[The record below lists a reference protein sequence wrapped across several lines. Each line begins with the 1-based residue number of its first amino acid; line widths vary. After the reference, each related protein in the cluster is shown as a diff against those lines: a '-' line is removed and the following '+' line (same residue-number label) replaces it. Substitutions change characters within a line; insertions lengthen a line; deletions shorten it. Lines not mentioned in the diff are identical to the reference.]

1 MSLLLD
7 AMKKSGEGTKSTGL
21 SLEDPTPSSRNTSSE
36 SADTN
41 NSRAA
46 GQALFAA
53 KKKKEAPKFRWKLG
67 LVPTTF
73 IICSVLGAGY
83 GFYVWQ
89 QLNPR
94 QPQIAQHPVAPP
106 PAAPIT
112 APIQTPPLVASLA
125 HTPEVAAPKVE
136 PALEKPTVAPTT
148 SPTSAKVKP
157 FTSVKNRAPKS
168 TPTPGVTIEHTQG
181 TDPITTALLDA
192 FQAYQRGDYVTA
204 TQGYRGVLEKD
215 ARNRDALLG
224 LGAIAQQQNQDETAV
239 YYYQKVLQLDPRDP
253 VAQAAMSTYRT
264 SAGEDS
270 ESHLKQLL
278 SEQPNSSALH
288 FALGN
293 VFTQQSRWPEAQ
305 QSYFNAR
312 TLEPNNAQ
320 FTYNLAV
327 SLDHLGQRKLAAQ
340 YYQQALQL
348 DASNRG
354 GFYHELAQQRLNELN
369 PPSR

>member
-7 AMKKSGEGTKSTGL
+7 AMKKSGDNSKSTGL
-21 SLEDPTPSSRNTSSE
+21 SLEDSAPSAKNAASE
-36 SADTN
+36 STDN
-41 NSRAA
+41 SHSRAA

-73 IICSVLGAGY
+73 IICSILGAGY

-89 QLNPR
+89 ELQPK
-94 QPQIAQHPVAPP
+94 QPQVAQRPVTPPPVAP
-106 PAAPIT
+106 IT
-112 APIQTPPLVASLA
+112 TTVQNPPLVAALA
-125 HTPEVAAPKVE
+125 RTPEVAVPKAE
-136 PALEKPTVAPTT
+136 PAPEKSATVAPA
-148 SPTSAKVKP
+148 PTPTKARP
-157 FTSVKNRAPKS
+157 FTSVKSRAPRS
-168 TPTPGVTIEHTQG
+168 TPGLTIEHSQEL
-181 TDPITTALLDA
+181 DSTTVSLMDA
-192 FQAYQRGDYVTA
+192 YQAYQRGDYVTA
-204 TQGYRGVLEKD
+204 AQGYRKVLEKD
-215 ARNRDALLG
+215 AHNRDALLG

-239 YYYQKVLQLDPRDP
+239 FYYQKVLQLDPRDP

-264 SAGEDS
+264 SAGEDT

-293 VFTQQSRWPEAQ
+293 VYTQQSRWPEAQ

-312 TLEPNNAQ
+312 TLEPNNAM
-320 FTYNLAV
+320 FTYSLAV
-327 SLDHLGQRKLAAQ
+327 SLDHLGQRKLAVQ

-348 DASNRG
+348 DASNRS
-354 GFYHELAQQRLNELN
+354 GFDHELAQQRLNELN
-369 PPSR
+369 PTSR